1 MSKHPHFDSI
11 IIGGGASGLMCALT
25 AGQLGKRVL
34 VLDSSNKVGKKI
46 LMSGGGR
53 CNFTNYY
60 VEPSNYF
67 CSNPHFVKSALARY
81 TQWDFIGL
89 VDKHSIPYHER
100 SHGELF
106 CDNSAKDILKMLL
119 DECSDAG
126 VEIKTKCQV
135 EFIETLDESDEQRY
149 ILRSNAGVFTC
160 RSLVIATGGLSIPT
174 LGSSGFGYDI
184 AEQFNLPLK
193 ERSAGLVPFIFTD
206 QTKALTERLSG
217 LAVDVTME
225 TNGTTFRENMLFTHR
240 GISGPVALQCSNY
253 WKQGDLIHI
262 NLLPDLDVE
271 ATLLEFKSSKPK
283 SLLRNILSEHFS
295 KAFCLELQALFW
307 KAEAEKPMGEFT
319 DSTIRSIATH
329 LNNWTLKPA
338 GTEGYRTAEVTLGGV
353 DTDVISSKTM
363 ECKTQPG
370 LYFIGEVLDV
380 TGWLGGFNFQ
390 WAWASGVAAGESV

>member
-1 MSKHPHFDSI
+1 
-11 IIGGGASGLMCALT
+11 
-25 AGQLGKRVL
+25 
-34 VLDSSNKVGKKI
+34 
-46 LMSGGGR
+46 
-53 CNFTNYY
+53 
-60 VEPSNYF
+60 
-67 CSNPHFVKSALARY
+67 

-89 VDKHSIPYHER
+89 VDKHGISYHER

-253 WKQGDLIHI
+253 WKQG
-262 NLLPDLDVE
+262 
-271 ATLLEFKSSKPK
+271 
-283 SLLRNILSEHFS
+283 
-295 KAFCLELQALFW
+295 
-307 KAEAEKPMGEFT
+307 
-319 DSTIRSIATH
+319 
-329 LNNWTLKPA
+329 
-338 GTEGYRTAEVTLGGV
+338 
-353 DTDVISSKTM
+353 
-363 ECKTQPG
+363 
-370 LYFIGEVLDV
+370 
-380 TGWLGGFNFQ
+380 
-390 WAWASGVAAGESV
+390 